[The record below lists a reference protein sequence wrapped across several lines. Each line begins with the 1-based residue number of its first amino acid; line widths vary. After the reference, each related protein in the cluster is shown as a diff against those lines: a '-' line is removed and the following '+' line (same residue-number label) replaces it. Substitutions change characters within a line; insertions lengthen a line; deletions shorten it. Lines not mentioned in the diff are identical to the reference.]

1 MEKGFLYIGKHETLN
16 LFTGLFREI
25 TPWKFWNV
33 YQAKRLSE
41 QSVKGKTILCI
52 LCIPCF
58 CRIKKSVQGQK
69 RFICS
74 IDADFCEFSTD
85 AEDFA

>member
-41 QSVKGKTILCI
+41 QSVKG
-52 LCIPCF
+52 
-58 CRIKKSVQGQK
+58 QGDPLHSLHSLFLPGK
-69 RFICS
+69 EERAGSEEVHLFHRCG
-74 IDADFCEFSTD
+74 FL
-85 AEDFA
+85 